1 MANKTFD
8 KLSSNESN
16 DEFNKVTTITQSNL
30 NSLLAN
36 SKDKDFISDLQN
48 NILNQSEQK
57 SNSDSNEDIQNFMET
72 TVNYNDN
79 RDYSY
84 YSNKYEYIFN
94 IITNKQSVINCE
106 IEIQNN
112 GQYQWPEDVT
122 KLYFNEAS
130 SLKIE
135 NITLN
140 PLKTKEKQTVNILIE
155 RLNELS
161 EGEYFIYFNFKV
173 NRKTFGQQITIK
185 IICKDDEELKKIKEF
200 RREYDLD
207 EEYYPNEQIKNLLN
221 QFNGNF
227 QLAFE
232 DLFSK

>member
-1 MANKTFD
+1 MNK
-8 KLSSNESN
+8 ESAI
-16 DEFNKVTTITQSNL
+16 D
-30 NSLLAN
+30 
-36 SKDKDFISDLQN
+36 
-48 NILNQSEQK
+48 
-57 SNSDSNEDIQNFMET
+57 
-72 TVNYNDN
+72 
-79 RDYSY
+79 
-84 YSNKYEYIFN
+84 
-94 IITNKQSVINCE
+94 CE

-185 IICKDDEELKKIKEF
+185 IICKEDKELKKIKEF
-200 RREYDLD
+200 RREFDLNEIDYPD
-207 EEYYPNEQIKNLLN
+207 EKIKNLLN
-221 QFNGNF
+221 KYNGDFN
-227 QLAFE
+227 LAFGN
-232 DLFSK
+232 LFPN